1 MGLGFSV
8 ENLGNAVVGKENHHI
23 VTEGLVLATIYIGVR
38 YLASSIGNHSSGG
51 SEPST

>member
-8 ENLGNAVVGKENHHI
+8 ENLGNAVVGNENKHI

-38 YLASSIGNHSSGG
+38 YLAASVGKNGG
-51 SEPST
+51 GEVST